1 MESKKKKT
9 NDTMTNS
16 QTNYDWITMETYD
29 RVNKEINDDWPE
41 WKKEV
46 YNEMFAV
53 SAHAGKLCISK

>member
-1 MESKKKKT
+1 
-9 NDTMTNS
+9 MTNS

>member
-9 NDTMTNS
+9 NDTMRNS
-16 QTNYDWITMETYD
+16 QTNSDWITMETYD